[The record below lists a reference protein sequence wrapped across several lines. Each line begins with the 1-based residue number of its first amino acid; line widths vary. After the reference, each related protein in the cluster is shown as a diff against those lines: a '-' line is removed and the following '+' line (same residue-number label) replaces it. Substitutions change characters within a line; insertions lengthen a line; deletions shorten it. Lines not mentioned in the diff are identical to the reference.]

1 MTKFTAAQFVPTEW
15 DSAAEKAA
23 FANWFVRFV
32 EGGFKE
38 TVFYKKRYTR
48 LSMMFGHIAHYNRA
62 GFYDVW
68 FSTPS
73 RRVAFLNRIALWAV
87 YGDPAYTYSD
97 VERVL
102 QAWVTERNMEG
113 HAA

>member
-62 GFYDVW
+62 GFYSVW
-68 FSTPS
+68 FETPDAQHLFLA
-73 RRVAFLNRIALWAV
+73 RVVGRTI

-102 QAWVTERNMEG
+102 QAWADKEY
-113 HAA
+113 AA